1 MLGKF
6 KFFIAHKK
14 SIFVKLNILY
24 IYFYLKNKKNMKN
37 RGSLKIRLL
46 VGAAIALFALVKY
59 CSNAET
65 NVYTG
70 KKQHISISP
79 KQEIAIGL
87 SSAPQMAQQ
96 HGGLYPSDKYQ
107 KLVDKVGEKLLKN
120 SIAKESGYPF
130 DFHLLKDERS
140 INAFALPGGQV
151 FITFALF
158 SKLKNEDQ
166 LAGVLGHEIG
176 HVIGRHS
183 AARMA
188 KQDLTQGLLSG
199 ASVGFDPS
207 TAQGMASIANVI
219 NMKYGR
225 GDELESDDLGVKL
238 MVDAGYNPESLI
250 GVMEILKQAAG
261 PNRTPEFQSTHPDPE
276 NRIEK
281 IKEAIRKYR
290 K

>member
-1 MLGKF
+1 MRL
-6 KFFIAHKK
+6 
-14 SIFVKLNILY
+14 
-24 IYFYLKNKKNMKN
+24 N
-37 RGSLKIRLL
+37 RGSSKFKIRLFI
-46 VGAAIALFALVKY
+46 GIAIVAFAYLKK
-59 CSNAET
+59 CSQSEVNP
-65 NVYTG
+65 YTG
-70 KKQHISISP
+70 KSQSISLSP
-79 KQEIAIGL
+79 QQEIAIGL
-87 SSAPQMAQQ
+87 QQAPMMAQQ
-96 HGGLYPSDKYQ
+96 HGGLYPNQ
-107 KLVDKVGEKLLKN
+107 KLQNFVDKVGKKLVDN
-120 SIAKESGYPF
+120 SIARRSEYKYE
-130 DFHLLKDERS
+130 FHLLKDERT

-151 FITFALF
+151 FITYALF

-207 TAQGMASIANVI
+207 TAQGMASIANVV

-225 GDELESDDLGVKL
+225 DDELESDDLGVKL

-281 IKEAIRKYR
+281 INEAIRKY
-290 K
+290 KK